1 MVQWDQGI
9 RRAADAGELA
19 THVGQQ
25 LQGGRSTPGTHRA
38 DACSVEIKR
47 CTHRRQRG
55 RQQRSMAAEAEA
67 GHIDHSGRTTLLQPG
82 DGCREIT
89 EDLRRR
95 GRVFVAAPL
104 RQCAIGIIQIQIG
117 SVLIW

>member
-1 MVQWDQGI
+1 
-9 RRAADAGELA
+9 
-19 THVGQQ
+19 
-25 LQGGRSTPGTHRA
+25 
-38 DACSVEIKR
+38 
-47 CTHRRQRG
+47 
-55 RQQRSMAAEAEA
+55 MAAEAEP

-82 DGCREIT
+82 DGCRKIT

-117 SVLIW
+117 SRSRKQGHRQGRDPLLRQTVGHTPHPAIHTKHLGQHDIDAIT